1 MKKQEENQPIDD
13 LFARKLGN
21 ASLSPSLD
29 AFERLQARMNKTEPR
44 VILWR
49 NPTIQRY
56 MAIAACLLLVCLF
69 GWLYLQADSE
79 PIKKGEQ
86 VANSFIKPQKSSAN
100 QPDSLSEENLPDKK
114 TDTQQVQ
121 VGGEN
126 NLATL
131 EEPAK
136 VIQKKRSSVAV
147 SAGQSYE
154 RNSIISAKTE
164 KEQPVLAQ
172 IPRQV
177 SERSIADTTLPVQKT
192 TNLVNTNNER
202 VAGSNVKTAAHTERV
217 LTVTIEEPSAMV
229 AARQVARTGATSVVV
244 LDEKPEKEA
253 KGNLWQQVKRIKEG
267 DVFARRDNP
276 NNDDK
281 GLLGRA
287 YSGLKQSF
295 EKDKSEK

>member
-1 MKKQEENQPIDD
+1 M
-13 LFARKLGN
+13 
-21 ASLSPSLD
+21 
-29 AFERLQARMNKTEPR
+29 
-44 VILWR
+44 
-49 NPTIQRY
+49 
-56 MAIAACLLLVCLF
+56 
-69 GWLYLQADSE
+69 
-79 PIKKGEQ
+79 
-86 VANSFIKPQKSSAN
+86 
-100 QPDSLSEENLPDKK
+100 
-114 TDTQQVQ
+114 
-121 VGGEN
+121 
-126 NLATL
+126 ATL
-131 EEPAK
+131 EEPSK

-154 RNSIISAKTE
+154 RNNIISAKTE

-177 SERSIADTTLPVQKT
+177 SKRSIADTTLPVQKT

-202 VAGSNVKTAAHTERV
+202 VAGSNVKTAAPTERV

-244 LDEKPEKEA
+244 LDEKPEKEV